1 MMKVQ
6 RPKTQSHGIWWAVFC
21 LCPMILEG
29 KHSLHKQWKLPKIM
43 KYLLHTYLLQS
54 TSGQRTHLLK
64 KEFQLCKEEV
74 FLFIYLFIFLI
85 YEQVVSG
92 FISIFYLI
100 QLICCVLV
108 SQVCTQTEITFILML
123 FHIFP
128 EVCLISFFLTKT
140 LH

>member
-1 MMKVQ
+1 MKVQ

-74 FLFIYLFIFLI
+74 FFLFIYFSYMNKLYQVLFRFSTWFNWFVVCWFPRCVLKRKLRLFWCYFIFF
-85 YEQVVSG
+85 QKFV
-92 FISIFYLI
+92 
-100 QLICCVLV
+100 
-108 SQVCTQTEITFILML
+108 
-123 FHIFP
+123 
-128 EVCLISFFLTKT
+128 
-140 LH
+140 